1 MTTDLSNWSKY
12 DKNKNN
18 IGKDYSRITRLP
30 IGAKSEKEKQKLRI
44 VTNIKTGDYK
54 VLAIGKKKDSGSD
67 DQDILIY
74 SYDADTNKITIN
86 DNKKGNRYYN
96 LIFGSKSGQREFRQ
110 LNRSTKLDTYSL
122 AQANTKTATQ
132 QGNFEE
138 QKQSEED
145 TKQLGKKKGYVS
157 STNVVAT
164 APQTLTAGPVD
175 NNTTKKK
182 SPTKQSTVRS
192 TNNQVPPI
200 DMGTLSSS
208 DLSLTVV
215 TSKTSGDKQPASTG
229 SQYFRYPEGRIPNLG
244 YDYIQITSYKY
255 VPGLSLPSVGAGTTT
270 ASSFVRTQ
278 NKQTT
283 SGKIL
288 SQKAENIIQLPM
300 TGGLSEST
308 AVSWNPDTL
317 NELNLVA
324 ANIAY
329 SNISEG
335 PNPFAAVGGAI
346 MDVLATGGDLL
357 RGNDEVAGQ
366 LRAYF
371 AGQAAS
377 APSFGQRATGKK
389 INNNMELLFNGPTL
403 RSFNFA
409 FKLRPR
415 TESESILCR
424 NIIKSLKRDSAP
436 KTSTTNLF
444 LETPNVF
451 QIEYIYQAQDGVTP
465 SYTQHP
471 FLNVMKPCA
480 LTSINVNYTP
490 DGSYMTY
497 ETNGSMVG
505 YDLNLTF
512 QEIEPIYRSDQE
524 TEYKR
529 DNMGY

>member
-1 MTTDLSNWSKY
+1 MATDLSNWSKY

-86 DNKKGNRYYN
+86 ENKKGNRYYN

-122 AQANTKTATQ
+122 AQANTKTAIQ

-182 SPTKQSTVRS
+182 SSTTQSTVRS

-215 TSKTSGDKQPASTG
+215 TSKTSGDQQPSSTG

-255 VPGLSLPSVGAGTTT
+255 VPGLSLPSVGTGST
-270 ASSFVRTQ
+270 SVSNYIRTN

-300 TGGLSEST
+300 TGGLSETSS
-308 AVSWNPDTL
+308 VQWSSDTL
-317 NELNLVA
+317 SEINLIA
-324 ANIAY
+324 GNIAY
-329 SNISEG
+329 ANITGGSN
-335 PNPFAAVGGAI
+335 PVTAVTGAL
-346 MDVLATGGDLL
+346 MDVIKTGQEGLL
-357 RGNDEVAGQ
+357 DADTKTQ
-366 LRAYF
+366 LMAYF

-377 APSFGQRATGKK
+377 APNFVQRATGKK
-389 INNNMELLFNGPTL
+389 INNNMELLFNGPQL

-471 FLNVMKPCA
+471 FLNVIKPCA

-524 TEYKR
+524 AEYKR